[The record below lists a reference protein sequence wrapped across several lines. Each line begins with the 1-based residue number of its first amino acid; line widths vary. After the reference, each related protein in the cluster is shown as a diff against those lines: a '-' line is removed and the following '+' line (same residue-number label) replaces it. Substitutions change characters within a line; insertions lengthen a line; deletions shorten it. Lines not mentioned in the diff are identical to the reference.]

1 MIPPQQQLDFQPPMP
16 QPVTLPLPASAQLR
30 AVPVA
35 APEPV
40 AAPRARELWAAV
52 QFVDD
57 ASADATTPD
66 ASTAKLAA
74 ALRQAQSFTSRV
86 AIESPDAL
94 LLELGGS
101 QRLFGGLH
109 PLLRALRAAFPQPLR
124 LAMAPTPLAA
134 VLLARAGRNCC
145 ITSEARLQGRLA
157 PLPLHHLRWPEA
169 ELMRLRSMGVT
180 CLGELLRLPRAGLAR
195 RIGPQRLLQLDQL
208 TGKRA
213 DPRAALPA
221 TQRFMEGVDPDFETV
236 DRERL
241 LAALAPTLTRLE
253 EFLRDRQRGVVA
265 LRVTLV
271 HRPRAHHPGTSTAC
285 VVRCVVPEYRASRF
299 TALLAARL
307 ESLPLAAPVR
317 RLEVMAG
324 RLRGFTAGSQGLWRP
339 GEHGG
344 SGDAQLPEFL
354 QTLMARLGERAVYG
368 LEQVGEHRP
377 ERQWRSVWPG
387 HAVTSRAPAP
397 AMQPHSSS
405 AHACFER
412 ATRPLGLLA
421 VPQALTATH
430 DAAGRTQHLLHEGR
444 ALQLVTGPERIES
457 GWWDGADIARDY
469 YIARDGAGALWWV
482 FRECAARR
490 RWFLHGCFA

>member
-1 MIPPQQQLDFQPPMP
+1 MTSPPQQELQFQP
-16 QPVTLPLPASAQLR
+16 VQLR

-35 APEPV
+35 VVPEPV
-40 AAPRARELWAAV
+40 TAPRVARELWAAV
-52 QFVDD
+52 EFGNAAQL
-57 ASADATTPD
+57 AT
-66 ASTAKLAA
+66 

-101 QRLFGGLH
+101 QQLFGGLH
-109 PLLRALRAAFPQPLR
+109 ALLRALRAAFPQPMK

-157 PLPLHHLRWPEA
+157 SLPLQHLRWPEA
-169 ELMRLRSMGVT
+169 ELTRLRSMGVT

-221 TQRFMEGVDPDFETV
+221 AQRFMETVDPDFETV
-236 DRERL
+236 DHERL
-241 LAALAPTLTRLE
+241 LTALAPTLTRLE
-253 EFLRDRQRGVVA
+253 EFLRERQRGVAA
-265 LRVTLV
+265 LRVVLA
-271 HRPRAHHPGTSTAC
+271 HRGGAPATC
-285 VVRCVVPEYRASRF
+285 MVRCVVPEYRAARF

-307 ESLPLAAPVR
+307 ESLPLAGPVR
-317 RLEVMAG
+317 RLEVTAG
-324 RLRGFTAGSQGLWRP
+324 RLRSFTAGSHGLWRP

-344 SGDAQLPEFL
+344 AGDAQLPEFL

-387 HAVTSRAPAP
+387 QVPERAATR
-397 AMQPHSSS
+397 QVQS
-405 AHACFER
+405 ER

-421 VPQALTATH
+421 MPQVLEATH
-430 DAAGRTQHLLHEGR
+430 DAAGRTQRLLHEGR

-482 FRECAARR
+482 FRECVARR

>member
-1 MIPPQQQLDFQPPMP
+1 MTFPPQQELDFQP
-16 QPVTLPLPASAQLR
+16 QPVLSAQPAMPVPLR
-30 AVPVA
+30 AVPAA

-40 AAPRARELWAAV
+40 AVLQTARELWAAV
-52 QFVDD
+52 QFAHSDVTSTGAAA
-57 ASADATTPD
+57 ASID
-66 ASTAKLAA
+66 AKLAA
-74 ALRQAQSFTSRV
+74 ALQRAQSFTSRV

-109 PLLRALRAAFPQPLR
+109 PLLLALRAAFPQPLK

-145 ITSEARLQGRLA
+145 ITSGARLQGRLA
-157 PLPLHHLRWPEA
+157 PLSLHHLRWPDA
-169 ELMRLRSMGVT
+169 ELARLRSMGVT

-208 TGKRA
+208 TGRRA
-213 DPRAALPA
+213 DPRAALRPA
-221 TQRFMEGVDPDFETV
+221 QRFAERVDPDFETV
-236 DRERL
+236 NRERL
-241 LAALAPTLTRLE
+241 LAALAPTLARLE
-253 EFLRDRQRGVVA
+253 DFLRERQRGVSA
-265 LRVTLV
+265 LRVALV
-271 HRPRAHHPGTSTAC
+271 HRGGTSTFC
-285 VVRCVVPEYRASRF
+285 IVRCVVPEYRAARF
-299 TALLAARL
+299 AAMLAARL
-307 ESLPLAAPVR
+307 EFLPLAAPVR
-317 RLEVMAG
+317 HLEVTAG
-324 RLRGFTAGSQGLWRP
+324 RLRGFTTDSHRLWRP

-344 SGDAQLPEFL
+344 GGDAQLPEFL

-387 HAVTSRAPAP
+387 HAPERMVTG
-397 AMQPHSSS
+397 HSSG
-405 AHACFER
+405 H

-421 VPQALTATH
+421 SPQALEAIH
-430 DAAGRTQHLLHEGR
+430 DPTGRTQCLLHEGR
-444 ALQLVTGPERIES
+444 SLRLVTGPERIES
-457 GWWDGADIARDY
+457 GWWDGADITRDY

-490 RWFLHGCFA
+490 RWFLHGCFV